1 MTKMSFI
8 SAGFF
13 GQSFS
18 APRSECQNILI
29 HLNSS
34 SFFFFNVKS
43 NPIPALA
50 GRSASYFGMEIVGS
64 ELARLQVTR
73 GEEPAY
79 AVKERESLPA
89 RNVQTGFQRP
99 MVQSLHLCSMVSCET
114 SLISYVT
121 SSTLT
126 LHHLQYL
133 YHNVILTS

>member
-1 MTKMSFI
+1 MSEH
-8 SAGFF
+8 SDSSQLFF
-13 GQSFS
+13 
-18 APRSECQNILI
+18 
-29 HLNSS
+29 
-34 SFFFFNVKS
+34 FFFFNVKS

-99 MVQSLHLCSMVSCET
+99 VVQSLHLCSMVSCET

-133 YHNVILTS
+133 YHNVILLSVITCS